1 MIDLEE
7 VLDFHNELIEKHG
20 GANGIRDN
28 NLLRSAL
35 ARPYMTFDQQ
45 ELYPTPASKAA
56 AIFESIVINHPFMDG
71 NKRTAFL
78 LLRLILQDADYDVSA
93 SEDDKYEMTISASM
107 GKLRFEGIVSWI
119 EERLIINN
127 NE

>member
-56 AIFESIVINHPFMDG
+56 AIF
-71 NKRTAFL
+71 
-78 LLRLILQDADYDVSA
+78 
-93 SEDDKYEMTISASM
+93 
-107 GKLRFEGIVSWI
+107 
-119 EERLIINN
+119 
-127 NE
+127 

>member
-1 MIDLEE
+1 
-7 VLDFHNELIEKHG
+7 
-20 GANGIRDN
+20 
-28 NLLRSAL
+28 
-35 ARPYMTFDQQ
+35 
-45 ELYPTPASKAA
+45 
-56 AIFESIVINHPFMDG
+56 MDG

>member
-1 MIDLEE
+1 MIDLNE

-20 GANGIRDN
+20 GANGIRDK
-28 NLLRSAL
+28 NLLLSAL

-45 ELYPTPASKAA
+45 ELYPTPALKAA

-78 LLRLILQDADYDVSA
+78 LLRLISQDYDYDISA
-93 SEDDKYEMTISASM
+93 GEDDKYEMTISASM
-107 GKLRFEGIVSWI
+107 GNLRFEGIVSWI
-119 EERLIINN
+119 EERLIIND
-127 NE
+127 